1 MKISLMQAEKL
12 ATAVPADLAGKRLDQ
27 ALAALFPQH
36 SRSRLQEWIRAG
48 RVLLNG
54 NPTSQR
60 HMVTTGDAVIVHPVA
75 LTHAAWAPQPI
86 TLDIRH
92 EDKALLIINKPAGL
106 VVHPGAGNP
115 DRTLL
120 NALLHHDANLQSVPR
135 AGIIQRLDKDTSG
148 LMVIA
153 RTPEAH
159 TFLVEQMQRRLI
171 RREYEAIVCGTI
183 TSGGSVD
190 APIGRHQTQRTRMAV
205 THKGK
210 VAVTHYRIV
219 RRYRSHTHLHL
230 RLETGRTHQIR
241 VHMAAIHHP
250 IVGDRIYGGRARLPA
265 AIPEDLRNLLKSFPR
280 QALHACHLEL
290 THPVTGNTLQ
300 ETAPLPEDMRGL
312 LDALDR
318 AARGV

>member
-12 ATAVPADLAGKRLDQ
+12 AATVPADHAGKRLDQ
-27 ALAALFPQH
+27 ALATLFPQH

-54 NPTSQR
+54 QPASQR
-60 HMVTTGDAVIVHPVA
+60 HSVKTGDAVVVHPVT
-75 LTHAAWAPQPI
+75 LIHAAWAPEPI

-92 EDKALLIINKPAGL
+92 EDQALLIINKPAGL

-115 DRTLL
+115 DHTLL
-120 NALLHHDANLQSVPR
+120 NALLHHDAALLSVPR

-159 TFLVEQMQRRLI
+159 TFLVEQMRRRLI
-171 RREYEAIVCGTI
+171 RREYEAIVCGAI
-183 TSGGSVD
+183 TSGGSID

-210 VAVTHYRIV
+210 LAVTHYRII
-219 RRYRSHTHLHL
+219 RRYRTHTHLRL

-241 VHMAAIHHP
+241 VHMASIHHP
-250 IVGDRIYGGRARLPA
+250 IVGDPVYGGRTRLPA
-265 AIPEDLRNLLKSFPR
+265 AITEDLRNHLKSFPR
-280 QALHACHLEL
+280 QALHACYLEL
-290 THPVTGNTLQ
+290 THPITGNTLQ
-300 ETAPLPEDMRGL
+300 ESAPLPEDMRCL

-318 AARGV
+318 VAREV

>member
-1 MKISLMQAEKL
+1 MKISLMQVEKL
-12 ATAVPADLAGKRLDQ
+12 AATVPADHAGKRLDQ

-36 SRSRLQEWIRAG
+36 SRSRLQEWIRGG

-54 NPTSQR
+54 QPVSQR
-60 HMVTTGDAVIVHPVA
+60 HTVKTGDAVVVHPVA
-75 LTHAAWAPQPI
+75 LTHAAWAPEAI
-86 TLDIRH
+86 KLDIRH

-115 DRTLL
+115 DHTLL
-120 NALLHHDANLQSVPR
+120 NALLHHDAGLLSVPR

-159 TFLVEQMQRRLI
+159 TFLVEQMRRRLI

-183 TSGGSVD
+183 TSGGSID

-210 VAVTHYRIV
+210 LAVTHYRII
-219 RRYRSHTHLHL
+219 RRYRTHTHLRL

-241 VHMAAIHHP
+241 VHMASIHHP
-250 IVGDRIYGGRARLPA
+250 IVGDPVYGGRARLPA
-265 AIPEDLRNLLKSFPR
+265 AITEDLRNRLKSFPR
-280 QALHACHLEL
+280 QALHACYLEL
-290 THPVTGNTLQ
+290 THPITGDTLQ

-312 LDALDR
+312 LDDLER
-318 AARGV
+318 VARGV